1 MDVLRILF
9 GMERLA
15 APRRSRS
22 FRLPIC
28 PQERLS
34 SGLNYVT
41 TLLLVPEKELAEL
54 IYQNATCF
62 YSLILVPKSLPM
74 AEVLDWRLRFRM
86 FGYVHKGTT
95 AGHLY
100 MLLTVLYKA
109 SINLLIDI
117 KFLALFAL
125 DHFSW
130 SKCISGAAGGMAGLA
145 HSRLRLL
152 QTMEAK
158 MERQT
163 RFGPQL
169 NSVSGSKQR
178 SVAHSWR
185 LIQIP
190 SIGLWPRMM

>member
-34 SGLNYVT
+34 S
-41 TLLLVPEKELAEL
+41 
-54 IYQNATCF
+54 
-62 YSLILVPKSLPM
+62 
-74 AEVLDWRLRFRM
+74 
-86 FGYVHKGTT
+86 GTT

>member
-74 AEVLDWRLRFRM
+74 AE
-86 FGYVHKGTT
+86 
-95 AGHLY
+95 
-100 MLLTVLYKA
+100 
-109 SINLLIDI
+109 
-117 KFLALFAL
+117 
-125 DHFSW
+125 
-130 SKCISGAAGGMAGLA
+130 CISGAAGGMAGLA

-158 MERQT
+158 MEQICGAFMET
-163 RFGPQL
+163 DTNPIDW
-169 NSVSGSKQR
+169 
-178 SVAHSWR
+178 SVASDDGMDFPMNAYLATHLVFTFSANFIR
-185 LIQIP
+185 CN
-190 SIGLWPRMM
+190 

>member
-34 SGLNYVT
+34 S
-41 TLLLVPEKELAEL
+41 
-54 IYQNATCF
+54 
-62 YSLILVPKSLPM
+62 
-74 AEVLDWRLRFRM
+74 
-86 FGYVHKGTT
+86 
-95 AGHLY
+95 
-100 MLLTVLYKA
+100 
-109 SINLLIDI
+109 
-117 KFLALFAL
+117 
-125 DHFSW
+125 
-130 SKCISGAAGGMAGLA
+130 GGMAGLA